1 MAKLTFKLMS
11 YNIHFGTD
19 SSGAPNLPRIMET
32 IAEAGPDIVFLQE
45 VDKHWSRRSGFV
57 DQTKLLSETLGLS
70 VVYGANLDLDPL
82 VPGEPRRQYGT
93 AILSKHPITESR
105 NYPLSSFGDEQRGLL
120 EAEIEL
126 GAGGPRIRA
135 YNIHMGLTARQR
147 IAQADDAVR
156 IIGRKSGPVVL
167 AGDFNAEPDSL
178 ELRQLREAGFTDSL
192 AGLAEE
198 PTFPSTA
205 PESRID
211 YIWTRGNLSVV
222 SAAVLPSLASD
233 HRPIVGE
240 YVMSY

>member
-1 MAKLTFKLMS
+1 MAKLTIKLMS

-19 SSGAPNLPRIMET
+19 SSGAPTLPRIMET

-45 VDKHWSRRSGFV
+45 VDKHWSRRSGFA

-70 VVYGANLDLDPL
+70 VVYGANLDLDPP
-82 VPGEPRRQYGT
+82 VPGAPRRQYGT
-93 AILSKHPITESR
+93 AILSKHPIMESR
-105 NYPLSSFGDEQRGLL
+105 NYPLNSFGDEQRGLL

-126 GAGGPRIRA
+126 SADGPSIRA

-147 IAQADDAVR
+147 IAQVEDATQ

-178 ELRQLREAGFTDSL
+178 ELRLLREAGFVDSL
-192 AGLAEE
+192 AGLAAG

-211 YIWTRGNLSVV
+211 YIWTRGNLSVD
-222 SAAVLPSLASD
+222 SAAVLPSMASD
-233 HRPIVGE
+233 HCPIVGE